1 MAVQSNSTSGPFVTA
16 PSSEIANVYR
26 EGIVA
31 GILGAATVA
40 LWFFILDVFSGR
52 PFYTPSLLGNALFR
66 RGIGLDQLETSSVSF
81 EMVMLYTWV
90 HCMVFCVIGGLA
102 SKLLILAERNVNL
115 GFGILLLF
123 VVFEFGFVGVAF
135 IFAEPILH
143 TLTWP
148 AILIGNLMAAAVMA
162 SYFWRRRPGLT
173 IEP

>member
-1 MAVQSNSTSGPFVTA
+1 MAVQSNSTSAPFVTA
-16 PSSEIANVYR
+16 PSSEISNVYR

-31 GILGAATVA
+31 GILGAGTVA

-52 PFYTPSLLGNALFR
+52 PFYTPNLLGNALFR
-66 RGIGLDQLETSSVSF
+66 RGIGFDQLETSSVSL
-81 EMVMLYTWV
+81 EMVLLYTWV
-90 HCMVFCVIGGLA
+90 HCMVFCIIGGLA
-102 SKLLILAERNVNL
+102 SKLLVLAERNVNL
-115 GFGILLLF
+115 GFGILLFF

-148 AILIGNLMAAAVMA
+148 AILIGNLMAAAAMA
-162 SYFWRRRPGLT
+162 IYFSRRRPNLT

>member
-1 MAVQSNSTSGPFVTA
+1 MAVQSNSTSAPFVTA
-16 PSSEIANVYR
+16 PSSEISNVYR

-31 GILGAATVA
+31 GILGAGTVA

-52 PFYTPSLLGNALFR
+52 PFYTPNLLGNALFR
-66 RGIGLDQLETSSVSF
+66 RGIGFDQLETSSVSL
-81 EMVMLYTWV
+81 EMVLLYTWV
-90 HCMVFCVIGGLA
+90 HFMVFCIIGGLA
-102 SKLLILAERNVNL
+102 SKLLVLAERNVNL

-148 AILIGNLMAAAVMA
+148 AILIGNLMAAAAMA
-162 SYFWRRRPGLT
+162 IYFSRRRPNLT

>member
-1 MAVQSNSTSGPFVTA
+1 MAVQSNSARAPFVTA
-16 PSSEIANVYR
+16 PSSEISNVYR

-31 GILGAATVA
+31 GILGAGTVA

-66 RGIGLDQLETSSVSF
+66 RGIALDQLEISSVSF
-81 EMVMLYTWV
+81 EMVLLYTWV

-102 SKLLILAERNVNL
+102 SKLLVLAERNVNL

-148 AILIGNLMAAAVMA
+148 AILIGNLMAAAAMA
-162 SYFWRRRPGLT
+162 IYFWRRHPGLT

>member
-1 MAVQSNSTSGPFVTA
+1 MAVQSKTTSAPFVTA
-16 PSSEIANVYR
+16 PSSENSNVYR

-40 LWFFILDVFSGR
+40 LWFFILDVSSGR

-66 RGIGLDQLETSSVSF
+66 RGIALDQLETPSVSF
-81 EMVMLYTWV
+81 EMVLLYTWV

-102 SKLLILAERNVNL
+102 SKLLALAERNLNL
-115 GFGILLLF
+115 GFGVLLLF

-148 AILIGNLMAAAVMA
+148 AILIGNLMAAAAMA
-162 SYFWRRRPGLT
+162 IYFSRRRPNLT

>member
-1 MAVQSNSTSGPFVTA
+1 MAIQSKSTSAPFVTA
-16 PSSEIANVYR
+16 PSSEISNVYR

-31 GILGAATVA
+31 GILGAATIA
-40 LWFFILDVFSGR
+40 LWFFILDIFSGQ

-66 RGIGLDQLETSSVSF
+66 RDVGLEQLKTPSVSF
-81 EMVMLYTWV
+81 EMVLLYTWV
-90 HCMVFCVIGGLA
+90 HGMVFCVIGGLA
-102 SKLLILAERNVNL
+102 SKLLALAERNLNL
-115 GFGILLLF
+115 GFGILLFF

-148 AILIGNLMAAAVMA
+148 AILIGNLMAAAAMA
-162 SYFWRRRPGLT
+162 IYFSRRRPNLT

>member
-1 MAVQSNSTSGPFVTA
+1 MAVQSNSTSAPFVTA
-16 PSSEIANVYR
+16 PSSEISNVYR

-31 GILGAATVA
+31 GILGAATIA
-40 LWFFILDVFSGR
+40 LWFFILDIFSGQ

-66 RGIGLDQLETSSVSF
+66 RDVGLEQLKVPSVSL
-81 EMVMLYTWV
+81 EMVLLYTWV
-90 HCMVFCVIGGLA
+90 HGMVFCVIGGLA
-102 SKLLILAERNVNL
+102 SKLLVLAERNLNL
-115 GFGILLLF
+115 GFGILLFF

-148 AILIGNLMAAAVMA
+148 AILIGNLMAATAMA
-162 SYFWRRRPGLT
+162 IYFSRRRPNLT

>member
-1 MAVQSNSTSGPFVTA
+1 MAVQSNTTSAPFVTA
-16 PSSEIANVYR
+16 PSSEISNVYR

-31 GILGAATVA
+31 GILGAATIA
-40 LWFFILDVFSGR
+40 LWFFIIDIFSGR
-52 PFYTPSLLGNALFR
+52 PFYTPSLLGSALFGR
-66 RGIGLDQLETSSVSF
+66 SVALNQPDTVTVSF
-81 EMVMLYTWV
+81 EMVLIYTWV
-90 HCMVFCVIGGLA
+90 HFMVFCVIGGLA
-102 SKLLILAERNVNL
+102 SKLLVLAERNVNL

-123 VVFEFGFVGVAF
+123 VVFEFGFVGVVF

-162 SYFWRRRPGLT
+162 AYFSRRRPGLT

>member
-1 MAVQSNSTSGPFVTA
+1 MAVQSKSTSAPFVTA
-16 PSSEIANVYR
+16 PSSEISNVYR

-31 GILGAATVA
+31 GILGAATIA
-40 LWFFILDVFSGR
+40 LWFFILDIFSGQ

-66 RGIGLDQLETSSVSF
+66 RDVGLEQLKARSVSL
-81 EMVMLYTWV
+81 EMVLLYTWV
-90 HCMVFCVIGGLA
+90 HGMVFCVIGGLA
-102 SKLLILAERNVNL
+102 SKLLVLAERNLNL
-115 GFGILLLF
+115 GFGILLFF

-148 AILIGNLMAAAVMA
+148 AILIGNLMAATAMA
-162 SYFWRRRPGLT
+162 IYFSRRRPNLT

>member
-1 MAVQSNSTSGPFVTA
+1 MAVQSNSTSAPFVTA
-16 PSSEIANVYR
+16 PSSEISNVYR

-31 GILGAATVA
+31 GILGAGTVA

-52 PFYTPSLLGNALFR
+52 PFYTPNLLGNALFR
-66 RGIGLDQLETSSVSF
+66 RGIGVDQLETSSVSL
-81 EMVMLYTWV
+81 EMVLLYTWV
-90 HCMVFCVIGGLA
+90 HFMVFCIIGGLA
-102 SKLLILAERNVNL
+102 SKLLVLAERNVNL
-115 GFGILLLF
+115 GFGILLFF

-148 AILIGNLMAAAVMA
+148 AILIGNLMAAAAMA
-162 SYFWRRRPGLT
+162 IYFSRRRPNLT

>member
-1 MAVQSNSTSGPFVTA
+1 MAVQSNTTSAPFVTA
-16 PSSEIANVYR
+16 PRSETSNVYR

-31 GILGAATVA
+31 GILGAATIA
-40 LWFFILDVFSGR
+40 LWFFILDIFSGR

-66 RGIGLDQLETSSVSF
+66 RDIGLEQLKNPTVSF
-81 EMVMLYTWV
+81 EMVLLYTWV

-102 SKLLILAERNVNL
+102 SKLLVLAERNLNL
-115 GFGILLLF
+115 GFGILLFF

-148 AILIGNLMAAAVMA
+148 AILVGNLMAAAAMA
-162 SYFWRRRPGLT
+162 IYFSRRRPNLT
-173 IEP
+173 IQP